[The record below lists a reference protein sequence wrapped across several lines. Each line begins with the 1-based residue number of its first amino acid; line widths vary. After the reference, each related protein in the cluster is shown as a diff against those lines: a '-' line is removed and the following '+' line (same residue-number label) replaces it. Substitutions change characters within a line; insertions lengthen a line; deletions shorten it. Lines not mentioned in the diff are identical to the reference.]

1 MTPNSKVVDV
11 FDLATRHLYLCVG
24 VRDDMEDFLP
34 AVLRGGV
41 DVVQLRE
48 KALPASAQLK
58 QARLMKTICR
68 AFDVP
73 FIVNDEPELALDVG
87 ADGVHVGQD
96 DASVERCRALL
107 GPTAIVGLSTHSVE
121 EFDAALDQDATYFS
135 AGPIVPT
142 PTKVGRTGTGVAYAT
157 SSQARSSRPVFV
169 TGGVNATNV
178 ASLVTA
184 GLRHFVVVRALTESD
199 SPERHTREL
208 RRALERALSTVSI
221 EPT

>member
-1 MTPNSKVVDV
+1 V

-24 VRDDMEDFLP
+24 VRDDMTSFLP

-48 KALPASAQLK
+48 KVLPTSAQLD
-58 QARLMKTICR
+58 QARLMIPICR
-68 AFDVP
+68 EFDVP
-73 FIVNDEPELALDVG
+73 FIVNDVPELALEAG

-96 DASVERCRALL
+96 DVGVERCRELL

-121 EFDAALDQDATYFS
+121 EFGGALHEDATYFS

-142 PTKVGRTGTGVAYAT
+142 PTKLGRAGTGVSYAT
-157 SSQARSSRPVFV
+157 SSQSRSTRPVFV

-178 ASLVTA
+178 ASLVAA
-184 GLRHFVVVRALTESD
+184 GLRHFVVVRALCEAS
-199 SPERHTREL
+199 SPERAARQIRE
-208 RRALERALSTVSI
+208 ALDEALSTVSV